1 MPKTFIVPSFIL
13 DIKRLPSLLQ
23 VGGFCASFSLASM
36 VLAQDVL
43 PKEDPLKLKL
53 EDQLLVRPVVPDDVA
68 PTFTSSKQ
76 LDGVMDRQM
85 RSFLKI
91 RFFKI

>member
-13 DIKRLPSLLQ
+13 DIKRLPSLLK

-43 PKEDPLKLKL
+43 PKEDALKLKL
-53 EDQLLVRPVVPDDVA
+53 EDQLLVRPIVPDDVA

-85 RSFLKI
+85 RLEDRKSVV
-91 RFFKI
+91 